1 MGRRTNANENMWKSD
16 KDKEVGDTSILESS
30 KKSALIQ
37 LAESK
42 WIENEI
48 YLYSKSDWDDN
59 LNDLAQDIYLQIL
72 EDEKLLNLSIDELK
86 AYVVQII
93 KYSLFSSTSK
103 FYYKYK
109 KPNKNLVDID
119 SVYDREDSIEDE
131 ED

>member
-72 EDEKLLNLSIDELK
+72 EDDKLMSLSIDELK

-103 FYYKYK
+103 YYYKYK

-119 SVYDREDSIEDE
+119 TVYDREDSIEDE

>member
-1 MGRRTNANENMWKSD
+1 MGRRTNANEDMWKPN

-72 EDEKLLNLSIDELK
+72 EDDKLMNLSIDELK

-103 FYYKYK
+103 YYYKYK

-119 SVYDREDSIEDE
+119 TVYDREDSIEDE
-131 ED
+131 EN

>member
-1 MGRRTNANENMWKSD
+1 MGRRTNANEDMWKSD

-30 KKSALIQ
+30 PKSALIQ

-72 EDEKLLNLSIDELK
+72 EDEKLLNLAIDELK

-103 FYYKYK
+103 YYYKYK

-119 SVYDREDSIEDE
+119 TVYDREDSIEDE

>member
-1 MGRRTNANENMWKSD
+1 MGRRTNANEDMWKSD

-72 EDEKLLNLSIDELK
+72 EDDKLLNLSIDELK

-103 FYYKYK
+103 YYYKYK
-109 KPNKNLVDID
+109 KPNKNLADID
-119 SVYDREDSIEDE
+119 TVYDREDSTQDE